1 MCSCVWIRFF
11 LFLSDMKGGN
21 APSVVTSGHFPLR
34 ISLLYH
40 LSPFFHFNELQA
52 FETRDEI
59 ASAHVALWLP
69 RMENDSSLSCCR
81 CIFHR
86 DRLIAS
92 VQICAGIK
100 IAPASPDWQASEF
113 ISALSKVS
121 MKRCPL
127 GRNANLMLRDNK
139 GHKSKRRR
147 TQTTPDS
154 CQQTVLWKLVSF

>member
-1 MCSCVWIRFF
+1 MTATPSSPPPTPSAPPRACQKPDEPWVAAPTPLGSHSQLIFKRWKESKMCSCVWMRFF
-11 LFLSDMKGGN
+11 LFLSDTRGGN
-21 APSVVTSGHFPLR
+21 VPSVVTSGHFPLR

-69 RMENDSSLSCCR
+69 GMENDSSLSCCR

-100 IAPASPDWQASEF
+100 IAPASPD
-113 ISALSKVS
+113 
-121 MKRCPL
+121 
-127 GRNANLMLRDNK
+127 
-139 GHKSKRRR
+139 
-147 TQTTPDS
+147 
-154 CQQTVLWKLVSF
+154 

>member
-1 MCSCVWIRFF
+1 MCGFDFSSFYQIR
-11 LFLSDMKGGN
+11 GGEN
-21 APSVVTSGHFPLR
+21 APSMVTSGHFPLR

-69 RMENDSSLSCCR
+69 GMENDSSLSCCR

-127 GRNANLMLRDNK
+127 GRSANLMLRDNK
-139 GHKSKRRR
+139 GHKRRR

-154 CQQTVLWKLVSF
+154 CQQTVWWKLVSF